1 MKDLYVLVID
11 KAWAKLFK
19 SSRSSTQLPLIYH
32 QALFGRRVDSES
44 VNEELA
50 RSLCRLL
57 RADRQTG
64 KFTRL
69 VMMASGPMLAELRR
83 RYDGEWEEITLGRI
97 EQLPA
102 RPTDED
108 VQAYAGHLLAK
119 HRNEDAAYQP
129 GAAAAPP
136 KTPD

>member
-1 MKDLYVLVID
+1 MESLYVLVVAR
-11 KAWAKLFK
+11 AWARLY
-19 SSRSSTQLPLIYH
+19 RSQLPPDHLTLVYH
-32 QALFGRRVDSES
+32 QARFGGDGSPADD
-44 VNEELA
+44 EELA